1 MAFHEYF
8 SHLVRRPLQLR
19 IPGMNILISI
29 YMGYN
34 EDIGLSEAESMGGD
48 IGSTLA
54 ISNGFEADAK
64 PNT

>member
-1 MAFHEYF
+1 
-8 SHLVRRPLQLR
+8 
-19 IPGMNILISI
+19 
-29 YMGYN
+29 MGYN

-54 ISNGFEADAK
+54 ISNGFDADAK